1 MADDSHNHI
10 IGNVDGLQAAL
21 DGKAGVSHTHT
32 SADITGGIAYAE
44 NAAKLGGYSPA
55 TTGTAN
61 TIARRDGYGDI
72 YARKYGATSYRLVPG
87 SSVCYENNTAVTRTA
102 VDYTVAKTAPAV
114 PSDRAGLVRVHYA
127 ISRPGSGKIYAR
139 LVKNGIAIPESE
151 IVGDVANNISHTIDV
166 EVASGDVISLEVKNG
181 TSGQSVVSGV
191 FRINAE
197 LVPVVVAGN
206 AW

>member
-1 MADDSHNHI
+1 
-10 IGNVDGLQAAL
+10 
-21 DGKAGVSHTHT
+21 
-32 SADITGGIAYAE
+32 
-44 NAAKLGGYSPA
+44 
-55 TTGTAN
+55 
-61 TIARRDGYGDI
+61 
-72 YARKYGATSYRLVPG
+72 
-87 SSVCYENNTAVTRTA
+87 VCYENNTAVTRTS

-151 IVGDVANNISHTIDV
+151 IVGDVANNISHTIDI